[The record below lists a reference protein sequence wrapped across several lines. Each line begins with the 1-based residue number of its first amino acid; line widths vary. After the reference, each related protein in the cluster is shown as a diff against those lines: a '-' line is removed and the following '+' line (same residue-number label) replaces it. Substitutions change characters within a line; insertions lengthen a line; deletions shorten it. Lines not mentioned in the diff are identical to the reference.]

1 MDPTV
6 VIAAGA
12 LVAAYMAWTIG
23 ANDVANA
30 MGTSVGSKAIT
41 VRQAILIACF
51 ANFFG
56 ALLVGGHVTGTIQ
69 TGLIQGDSSVIE
81 PANMAAG
88 MLGSLLAAAIWVTTA
103 TYFKLPVSTTHA
115 IVGGVVGCLLLV
127 GGPSIVKWA
136 KVGEVVASWVVT
148 PAMSGLF
155 AYFLFT
161 IIRARIIRTDD
172 PIGATRRYGPVAIG
186 LVFFVLSLVILYKGL
201 KNLQLDLDA
210 PQALILSS
218 IIACMAGLF
227 GWMLIRRAPTHRVDE
242 RTLEKA
248 RQSRERERIAEGLER
263 AEKGLASA
271 ASASV
276 DDLKDEIDE
285 IRERVGDLV
294 GSLGPVERARSRE
307 PRYFA
312 VERVFAGLQLV
323 SATCVAFAQGAND
336 VANAIGPFASIRQQ
350 FVNPDAPATLPVW
363 VLLMGGAMIAVGI
376 ATWGWRVMRTVG
388 HEITALTPTR
398 GYAAEF
404 ACATTVLLA
413 SRLGLPVS
421 TTHCLVGAV
430 LGVGMARGVESLN
443 WKVMRLIVASWVIT
457 LPVAAVLAVI
467 LAVACRALLFA

>member
-1 MDPTV
+1 LEPTV
-6 VIAAGA
+6 VIVAGA

-69 TGLIQGDSSVIE
+69 TGLIRGDTVVLE
-81 PANMAAG
+81 PRDMAAG
-88 MLGSLLAAAIWVTTA
+88 MLGSLLAAAVWVTTA

-127 GGPSIVKWA
+127 GGPAIVRWS
-136 KVGEVVASWVVT
+136 KVGEVIASWVVT
-148 PAMSGLF
+148 PAMAGLLS
-155 AYFLFT
+155 YTLFT

-210 PQALILSS
+210 PQALVLSTV
-218 IIACMAGLF
+218 IACMAGLF
-227 GWMLIRRAPTHRVDE
+227 GWMLIRRSPTHRVDE
-242 RTLEKA
+242 KTLEKA
-248 RQSRERERIAEGLER
+248 RESRHKERIADGLDR
-263 AEKGLASA
+263 AERGLAAA
-271 ASASV
+271 ASVSP
-276 DDLKDEIDE
+276 DDLREEIDE
-285 IRERVGDLV
+285 IRERVGSLAE
-294 GSLGPVERARSRE
+294 SLGPVARARSRE

-350 FVNPDAPATLPVW
+350 FVNPDASAALPVW
-363 VLLMGGAMIAVGI
+363 VLLMGGSMIAVGI
-376 ATWGWRVMRTVG
+376 ATWGWRVMQTVG

-404 ACATTVLLA
+404 ACATTVLVA

-430 LGVGMARGVESLN
+430 LGVGMARGVDSLN

-457 LPVAAVLAVI
+457 LPVSAVLAVI
-467 LAVACRALLFA
+467 FALVCRALLFA